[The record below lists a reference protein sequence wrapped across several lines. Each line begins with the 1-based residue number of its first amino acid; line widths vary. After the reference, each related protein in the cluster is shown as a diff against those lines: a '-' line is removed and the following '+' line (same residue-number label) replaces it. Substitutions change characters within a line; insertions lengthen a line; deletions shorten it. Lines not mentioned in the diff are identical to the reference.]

1 MGKQCWTACV
11 PLSQCGNGDAA
22 FSKLHANLLS
32 EETLDPEEGIPALVL
47 TFGFPAGRLCT
58 VTTSLPKLRLRTR
71 GRLLKAYADTA
82 ADTQAD
88 SILIGGACAD
98 QILFVE
104 NQISKLDTELEIYT
118 NAHLCLLAHSSENEM
133 HGIRYSRGT
142 HLTGNRK

>member
-1 MGKQCWTACV
+1 M
-11 PLSQCGNGDAA
+11 
-22 FSKLHANLLS
+22 
-32 EETLDPEEGIPALVL
+32 DPKERIPALVL

-58 VTTSLPKLRLRTR
+58 VTTSLPKLPLRTR

-104 NQISKLDTELEIYT
+104 NQISKLDIELEIYT
-118 NAHLCLLAHSSENEM
+118 NAHLCLLAHSSERTQTKCTAFDIQGAFTLQAIVSSAEQPASQERE
-133 HGIRYSRGT
+133 GDREE
-142 HLTGNRK
+142 

>member
-11 PLSQCGNGDAA
+11 LLSQSGSGDVV
-22 FSKLHANLLS
+22 FFCNLHANLLS

-58 VTTSLPKLRLRTR
+58 VTTSLPKLPLRTR
-71 GRLLKAYADTA
+71 GRLLKAYVDTA

-104 NQISKLDTELEIYT
+104 NQISKLDIELEIYT
-118 NAHLCLLAHSSENEM
+118 NANLCLL
-133 HGIRYSRGT
+133 R
-142 HLTGNRK
+142 